1 MAFEKTARMER
12 FNSFTLYLDFGRDPS
27 ILIVLK
33 ELFVFFK
40 EPGIGIKT
48 DGLHILCYHLLL
60 YIGHII
66 EQLPS
71 HIFISTV
78 RKEGYTCTGLF

>member
-1 MAFEKTARMER
+1 MER

-33 ELFVFFK
+33 ELFVFVK

-48 DGLHILCYHLLL
+48 GGLHILCYHLLL
-60 YIGHII
+60 YIGHIT